1 MHRTLGAVLAAFL
14 LVCSSTPALADDVSA
29 VVTPI
34 GLQVNTL
41 PGDTFLIYHGR
52 LFVKTAEGALDEYR
66 WGGTACGSRVLTE
79 PQVAA
84 LQAALDNNKMRLQI
98 LYQIGQGDSKC
109 VVGFTAM
116 PKSAVKL
123 VLP

>member
-1 MHRTLGAVLAAFL
+1 MHRMLGAFLAAFL
-14 LVCSSTPALADDVSA
+14 LVCSITPALADDVGA
-29 VVTPI
+29 IVTPI

-41 PGDTFLIYHGR
+41 PGDTYLQFHGR
-52 LFVKTAEGALDEYR
+52 LFVKTAEGTLDEYR
-66 WGGTACGSRVLTE
+66 WGGVSCGSRVLTE

-84 LQAALDNNKMRLQI
+84 LQATLNNNKMRLQI
-98 LYQIGQGDSKC
+98 LSQIGQGDLKC
-109 VVGFTAM
+109 VVGFTAV